1 VTHDRRPSRVAAHT
15 DRELAGL
22 VEHDYVTYAT
32 AFAAAPG
39 ISVVRTP
46 ELVARRGDL
55 ADPYLNLVLGTWA
68 EPSRVDGVIDE
79 ARAALGGP
87 GRPFTWAVWPSSRPV
102 DLGARLEA
110 AGIAH
115 DGDAPLMTLDLEE
128 ADLTPDP
135 PAGLTIER
143 ATDAAA
149 LAEASPVTLAMID
162 GPAAQAVFSAA
173 YEALAFGSERA
184 LVLFVGRLDGR
195 PVATSALYTG
205 TGLAGVYGVGTL
217 PELRG
222 RGLGRAMTIAA
233 LAEGR
238 RRGLRIGA
246 LMSSDLGLPVYRR
259 LGFREVGTVAF
270 YTSPADEPVTR
281 AS

>member
-1 VTHDRRPSRVAAHT
+1 MTHDIRPSRVAGHF
-15 DRELAGL
+15 DRELAVL
-22 VEHDYVTYAT
+22 AERDYVTYAT
-32 AFAAAPG
+32 AFEAAPG
-39 ISVVRTP
+39 ISVIRTP

-68 EPSRVDGVIDE
+68 EPSRMDGVIDE

-87 GRPFTWAVWPSSRPV
+87 RRPFTWAVWPSNRPA
-102 DLGARLEA
+102 DLGTRLEA

-115 DGDAPLMTLDLEE
+115 DGDAPLMALDLEE
-128 ADLTPDP
+128 ADLTLEPTP
-135 PAGLTIER
+135 GLTIER
-143 ATDAAA
+143 ATDASA

-173 YEALAFGSERA
+173 YEALAFGAERS

-222 RGLGRAMTIAA
+222 RGFGRAMTIAA

-238 RRGLRIGA
+238 RRGLQVGA
-246 LMSSDLGLPVYRR
+246 LMSSELGLPVYRR
-259 LGFREVGTVAF
+259 LGFREVGTVGF
-270 YTSPADEPVTR
+270 YTSPPGEPVSP